1 MEPMTREKLLEILSG
16 FEWNDVEFKEAARD
30 VPREAFPTVSAFSN
44 TSGGWLI
51 FGVKEAN
58 GKFEI
63 IGVIDVDKVQGGF
76 LTALRNPQRISKIVT
91 PEESHMRVEDKV
103 LLIFYIPEA
112 RRQDK
117 PIYLGND
124 LNRSYVR
131 KGSSDMRCSEEEL
144 RRFIRDASSDP
155 FDRETIQEDITKCY
169 NFDTLHW
176 YRENFNRRN
185 PGYNP
190 SIPDLDFLQH
200 WGYIID
206 QGGVLLPTRASLLLF
221 GTQPIIIKHLPRMVV
236 DCQWI
241 NASFDEE
248 MLEQRWDDRLVCE
261 DNLFNTWRFLADFYL
276 RHAER
281 PFRIEG
287 EDLQRQDLPADYI
300 AFREA
305 CINLLIHQDYGDYNR
320 KASIRFYK
328 DRLVLSNPGDAFAFS
343 LSELL
348 EPGEKEIRNPT
359 VVSAF
364 RRIGLSEQAGTGI
377 RAIFNSWNHLDRVP
391 PEIINDKAR
400 KSFEICLLKEPL
412 MTEEQILFQA
422 SLGVKL
428 SPEEAEAFALVCRKI
443 QLPFVEIKALTGSTR
458 DAQQIVEKLQR
469 QRLIEVLSTKPQPHI
484 RIAEHLLPFFDTK
497 PAEAATQPL
506 AATERLVS
514 EQPAATTESLVS
526 EQPRPLRGL
535 NDIQWRVVH
544 LCDVP
549 RSMQEL
555 LNEAGISS
563 RQFFRNTY
571 LEPLIQGGI
580 IRMTYPDIP
589 NHPRQTYVLTEDG
602 VRLKSQQINGV

>member
-30 VPREAFPTVSAFSN
+30 VPKEAFPTVSAFSN

-63 IGVIDVDKVQGGF
+63 IGVIDVDKVQGDF
-76 LTALRNPQRISKIVT
+76 LTALRNQQRISKIVT
-91 PEESHMRVEDKV
+91 PEESHMRVDDKV

-124 LNRSYVR
+124 LTRSYVR
-131 KGSSDMRCSEEEL
+131 KGGSDMRCSEEEL

-155 FDRETIQEDITKCY
+155 FDREIIQEDITKCY
-169 NFDTLHW
+169 NFDTVRW

-185 PGYNP
+185 PGYDP

-248 MLEQRWDDRLVCE
+248 LLDQRWDDRLVCE
-261 DNLFNTWRFLADFYL
+261 DNLFNAWRLLADFYL

-359 VVSAF
+359 IVSAF

-377 RAIFNSWNHLDRVP
+377 RAIFTSWNHLDRVP

-458 DAQQIVEKLQR
+458 DAQQIVEQLQR

-484 RIAEHLLPFFDTK
+484 RIAEHLLPFFDSK

-589 NHPRQTYVLTEDG
+589 NHPRQTYVLTEAG
-602 VRLKSQQINGV
+602 VRLKSQQINGA